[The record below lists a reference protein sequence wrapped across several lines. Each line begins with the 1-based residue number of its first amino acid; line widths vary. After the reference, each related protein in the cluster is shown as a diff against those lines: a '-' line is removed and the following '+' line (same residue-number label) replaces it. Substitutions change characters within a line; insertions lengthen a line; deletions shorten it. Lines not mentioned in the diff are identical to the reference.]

1 MGGMVFLFYQHRT
14 SGLQPTPQ
22 QIPRYIPP
30 GHRLQIGGFR
40 YDGNREGK
48 KIISIKADK
57 FTIEKK
63 KLGFFRLGL
72 LNVARF
78 RNAVIDI
85 YGERMGSGKDALP
98 MSTAQAPGKPNTP
111 TQNSGMSFKELF
123 TREALPSF
131 SVKRVSSIMIEPIC
145 LNLYDGKSLISQITA
160 SFANIRLRK
169 RDILFEGDV
178 CVKSGSASLK
188 SDHLILMPENGLLRA
203 ERHFVLETPEKR
215 LEGERLTTDLFL
227 RN

>member
-1 MGGMVFLFYQHRT
+1 MFLYDQHRT
-14 SGLQPTPQ
+14 SGLPKPPQ
-22 QIPRYIPP
+22 QIPRYMTS

-40 YDGNREGK
+40 YEGNREGK

-78 RNAVIDI
+78 KNAVIDI
-85 YGERMGSGKDALP
+85 YGQRIGSGE
-98 MSTAQAPGKPNTP
+98 APGKSQAD
-111 TQNSGMSFKELF
+111 TQSAGISFKELF

-131 SVKRVSSIMIEPIC
+131 SVKRVSSIIIEPIY
-145 LNLYDGKSLISQITA
+145 LNLYDGRSLISQITA
-160 SFANIRLRK
+160 SSANIRLRK

>member
-1 MGGMVFLFYQHRT
+1 MFLYYQHRT
-14 SGLQPTPQ
+14 SGLPKPPQ
-22 QIPRYIPP
+22 EIPRFMPP
-30 GHRLQIGGFR
+30 GNRLQISGFKFNGH
-40 YDGNREGK
+40 YDGK

-78 RNAVIDI
+78 KNAVIDI
-85 YGERMGSGKDALP
+85 YGQRIETGEEALP
-98 MSTAQAPGKPNTP
+98 MSAVQAPEKSQAD
-111 TQNSGMSFKELF
+111 TQRSSISFSELF
-123 TREALPSF
+123 TGEALPSF
-131 SVKRVSSIMIEPIC
+131 SVKRISSIMIEPVC

-160 SFANIRLRK
+160 SSANIRLRK

-178 CVKSGSASLK
+178 LVKSGLASLK
-188 SDHLILMPENGLLRA
+188 SDHLILMPENGALRA

-215 LEGERLTTDLFL
+215 LEGERLTTDLYL

>member
-1 MGGMVFLFYQHRT
+1 MLLLTVMGGMVFVYYQHRT
-14 SGLQPTPQ
+14 SGPPKPPQ
-22 QIPRYIPP
+22 EIPRFMPP
-30 GHRLQIGGFR
+30 AHRLQIGGFR

-63 KLGFFRLGL
+63 KMGFFRLGL

-78 RNAVIDI
+78 KNAVIDI
-85 YGERMGSGKDALP
+85 YGQRIGSGE
-98 MSTAQAPGKPNTP
+98 APGKPNTH

-145 LNLYDGKSLISQITA
+145 LNLYDGKSLISQIRA
-160 SFANIRLRK
+160 SSANIRLRK

-178 CVKSGSASLK
+178 RVKSGSASLK
-188 SDHLILMPENGLLRA
+188 TDHLIFMPENGLLKA
-203 ERHFVLETPEKR
+203 ERHFILETPEKR